1 MDLVAV
7 GLVTL
12 GAVVLFVTGR
22 LRPDLVARLLVVALA
37 ATGLVSPEEALSG
50 FASPA
55 TVIVLAML
63 ILAGGLNRTGA
74 TRLVGQASRGW
85 PAPGSGA
92 DLHIRSGSW
101 TSGPAAWPAGAGP
114 RRARV

>member
-55 TVIVLAML
+55 TVTVLAML
-63 ILAGGLNRTGA
+63 ILAGGPEPDRRHPPRGPGISRLAGTGQW
-74 TRLVGQASRGW
+74 R
-85 PAPGSGA
+85 
-92 DLHIRSGSW
+92 
-101 TSGPAAWPAGAGP
+101 
-114 RRARV
+114 